1 MLISSFLFSFFFLTV
16 KNNSQPQVIHWTYHL
31 LGQGYGFPGHICVVL
46 NAVLTCFKI
55 KQMIEYN
62 SESDL

>member
-1 MLISSFLFSFFFLTV
+1 MLVSSFLFSFFFFLTV

-46 NAVLTCFKI
+46 NAV
-55 KQMIEYN
+55 
-62 SESDL
+62 